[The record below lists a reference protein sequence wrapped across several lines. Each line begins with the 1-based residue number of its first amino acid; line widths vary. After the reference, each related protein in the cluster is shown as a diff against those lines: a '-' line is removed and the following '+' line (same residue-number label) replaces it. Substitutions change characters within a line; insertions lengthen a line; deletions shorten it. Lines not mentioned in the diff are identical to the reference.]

1 MKNIILNVGGMTCSG
16 CSAGLEKY
24 LNKQDGIFSASVNLV
39 LATVKIEYDE
49 NLLDV
54 NKLNK
59 FIGEAGFTSYGEE
72 YNKNKRR
79 PERLV
84 LLIYTVLIIL
94 LMYISMGNMFKLTMP
109 NIINMHFNP
118 IIYSISLAIITF
130 LYFIYGFD
138 IIKSGIKNLVHR
150 MPKMDSLIRIG
161 VIVNYLYSLFNMILL
176 KVI

>member
-59 FIGEAGFTSYGEE
+59 FIGEAGFTSY
-72 YNKNKRR
+72 
-79 PERLV
+79 
-84 LLIYTVLIIL
+84 
-94 LMYISMGNMFKLTMP
+94 
-109 NIINMHFNP
+109 
-118 IIYSISLAIITF
+118 
-130 LYFIYGFD
+130 
-138 IIKSGIKNLVHR
+138 
-150 MPKMDSLIRIG
+150 
-161 VIVNYLYSLFNMILL
+161 
-176 KVI
+176 